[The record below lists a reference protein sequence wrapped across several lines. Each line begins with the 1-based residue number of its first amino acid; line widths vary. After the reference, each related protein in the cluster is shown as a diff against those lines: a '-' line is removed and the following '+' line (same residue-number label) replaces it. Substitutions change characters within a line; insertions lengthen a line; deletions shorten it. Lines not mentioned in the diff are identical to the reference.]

1 MDRIRQEDDI
11 DFTSPFQKRA
21 QENISER
28 SGTGLGAP
36 SLEQA
41 AQMSAME
48 QEHSTWRTLF

>member
-11 DFTSPFQKRA
+11 DFKSPFQKRA